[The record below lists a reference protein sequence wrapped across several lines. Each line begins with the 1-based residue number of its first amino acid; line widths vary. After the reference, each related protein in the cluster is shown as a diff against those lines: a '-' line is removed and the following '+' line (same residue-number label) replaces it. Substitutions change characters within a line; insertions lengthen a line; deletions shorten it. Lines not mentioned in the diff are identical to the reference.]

1 MFLFILILG
10 GNMKTLLL
18 LAKGV
23 EMMEMSVFVDVF
35 GWARSDFGMDT
46 QIVTCGFNKQ
56 VISTFNIPLT
66 VDYNNR

>member
-1 MFLFILILG
+1 
-10 GNMKTLLL
+10 MKTLLL

-46 QIVTCGFNKQ
+46 QITTCGFNKFDNL
-56 VISTFNIPLT
+56 VVAII
-66 VDYNNR
+66 